1 MSTNAQAILEQIK
14 TLPPDELAALQRE
27 LEHVAAPGRPV
38 AREGDPIRSA
48 RGMFAGSR
56 LSEALLASRAEE
68 RRRG

>member
-1 MSTNAQAILEQIK
+1 MSINAQAILEQIK

-27 LEHVAAPGRPV
+27 LEQVAAPDRPV
-38 AREGDPIRSA
+38 IREEDSIRSA

-56 LSEALLASRAEE
+56 LSEALRASRAEE